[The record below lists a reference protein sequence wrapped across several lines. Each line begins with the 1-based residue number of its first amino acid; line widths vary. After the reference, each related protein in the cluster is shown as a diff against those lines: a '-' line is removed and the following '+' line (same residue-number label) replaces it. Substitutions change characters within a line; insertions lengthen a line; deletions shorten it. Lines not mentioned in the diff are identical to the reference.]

1 MENEVNIQNFGYT
14 EMYEW
19 MNDIDLSKRSGKFVT
34 FNKENPN
41 KIQLAHNDD
50 FILGVTT
57 VCATSTSDD
66 PNEWKYAYLC
76 NEYGDLYLKKE
87 KLAVGGKV
95 YDQKMEMNYIRTYPW
110 EHFIKVE
117 NQYYDKTKE
126 YVKRSNRQE
135 WFRVNL
141 VGKAIVEDNG
151 KEFGHERTI
160 LDIQDSKYNIN
171 GLYAFDPTWDSAKDI
186 VVVKASDGNK
196 YLRSKVLGNLKDDDI
211 ILHEYDN
218 IVRYGYFLIGKDE
231 YKDVF
236 KNEAP
241 VPDINRDFNN
251 YYGDK
256 NDEITTQLSNKTL
269 SIDNFIRLMATVKK
283 EEGYSKDALKN
294 ELIDIVS
301 FNRLRNELYNGK
313 SKQVDELNNMIS
325 ELEEQNRIKNDDS
338 IKKQ

>member
-19 MNDIDLSKRSGKFVT
+19 MNDIDFSKRSGKFVT

-135 WFRVNL
+135 WIRVNL

-151 KEFGHERTI
+151 RCKPGEFCTVYSGKIKDLWGTAIPASENPVNKKFYVLERLSEKTI
-160 LDIQDSKYNIN
+160 L
-171 GLYAFDPTWDSAKDI
+171 I
-186 VVVKASDGNK
+186 VNK
-196 YLRSKVLGNLKDDDI
+196 
-211 ILHEYDN
+211 
-218 IVRYGYFLIGKDE
+218 
-231 YKDVF
+231 
-236 KNEAP
+236 
-241 VPDINRDFNN
+241 
-251 YYGDK
+251 
-256 NDEITTQLSNKTL
+256 
-269 SIDNFIRLMATVKK
+269 
-283 EEGYSKDALKN
+283 
-294 ELIDIVS
+294 
-301 FNRLRNELYNGK
+301 
-313 SKQVDELNNMIS
+313 
-325 ELEEQNRIKNDDS
+325 
-338 IKKQ
+338 